1 MIRRALEKD
10 APKICDLLAQ
20 VNEVHYKGRPDIFK
34 LGLKYSVEEV
44 KDILKKED
52 SPVFVYVDQNDE
64 VLGYVFCLLVK
75 QTNLSLFTDVTTLY
89 IDDLCVD
96 NAHQR
101 KGIGKRLF
109 EFAVNFAKEKGCY
122 NLTLN
127 VWSCNPTALKF
138 YEALGL
144 SPQKTYLEKIL

>member
-1 MIRRALEKD
+1 MIRKALEKD
-10 APKICDLLAQ
+10 VPKICDLLAQ

-34 LGLKYSVEEV
+34 LGLKYSLKEV
-44 KDILKKED
+44 KDILQKED
-52 SPVFVYVDQNDE
+52 TPVFVCVDQNDE